1 MVIKM
6 SSWVKRKRKWTRR
19 ILIAES
25 IETMMMTRV
34 SEEDEELWVS
44 AQDICDFLKQHKS
57 PRKGGLTHNETTN
70 RILHLKQQPFVEEA
84 LFSTKT
90 ALGNRTATSFIRIK
104 DFDALKEYISE
115 CKEALS
121 KIN

>member
-6 SSWVKRKRKWTRR
+6 SNWVKRKRKWTRR
-19 ILIAES
+19 ILSAES
-25 IETMMMTRV
+25 IEMMMMTRV
-34 SEEDEELWVS
+34 NKENDWVS
-44 AQDICDFLKQHKS
+44 AKDICDFLKEHKS
-57 PRKGGLTHNETTN
+57 PRKGGLTHNEATN
-70 RILHLKQQPFVEEA
+70 RILHLKQQPFVEES
-84 LFSTKT
+84 LFSTRT

-104 DFDALKEYISE
+104 DFDALRVYISE